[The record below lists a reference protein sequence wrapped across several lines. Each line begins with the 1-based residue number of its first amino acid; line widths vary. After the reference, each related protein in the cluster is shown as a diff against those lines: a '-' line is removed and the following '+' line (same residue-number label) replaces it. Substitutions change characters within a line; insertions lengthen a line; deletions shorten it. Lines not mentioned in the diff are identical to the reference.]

1 MQQYQQQH
9 HQYESYGDAG
19 WDENGV
25 VWMGLCD
32 DLGHPGN
39 PGGGGNGTFR
49 SIPRG
54 RPGVQAVPEKQAD
67 LEAAGLHLDPEV
79 ADLYCHRPGWVDPN
93 RRQAG
98 IRYCR
103 PTPQH
108 HAVSAH
114 GNRIWFP
121 GLSTIAKG

>member
-1 MQQYQQQH
+1 MATTVGTRTAWATIWAILAISAVAGMETLGPFH
-9 HQYESYGDAG
+9 VAVRGD
-19 WDENGV
+19 
-25 VWMGLCD
+25 
-32 DLGHPGN
+32 
-39 PGGGGNGTFR
+39 R
-49 SIPRG
+49 
-54 RPGVQAVPEKQAD
+54 AVTEKQAD

-79 ADLYCHRPGWVDPN
+79 ADLYCHRPGWVDHN

-114 GNRIWFP
+114 GIRIWFP